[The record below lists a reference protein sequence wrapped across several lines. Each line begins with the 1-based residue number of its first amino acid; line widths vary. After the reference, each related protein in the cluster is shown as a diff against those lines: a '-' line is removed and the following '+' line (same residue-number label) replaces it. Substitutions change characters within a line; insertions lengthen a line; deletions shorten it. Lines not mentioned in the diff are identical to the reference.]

1 MIIQLRIDD
10 RLLHGQVAMI
20 WGKELRT
27 KGIVIANDNAAGNE
41 AASVALKMACPSD
54 QKLLIKSIEDAKRVI
69 NDPRGSGMRI
79 LGIVSCVRD
88 ALRLVEACPGS
99 IQEVNLANAGRFDG
113 IPMDQKRKVT
123 ASVFLSE
130 DEVVAAKELTDKDVP
145 TFCQVAPNEARTN
158 LSKLVAEL

>member
-27 KGIVIANDNAAGNE
+27 KGIVIANDNAAKNE

-54 QKLLIKSIEDAKRVI
+54 QKLLIKSVEDAKRVI

-79 LGIVSCVRD
+79 LGIVSCARD
-88 ALRLVEACPGS
+88 ALRLVDGCPGA

-113 IPMDQKRKVT
+113 VPMDQKKKVT

-130 DEVVAAKELTDKDVP
+130 DEITAARELAGRNLP
-145 TFCQVAPNEARTN
+145 TFCQVAPNEAKAD
-158 LSKLVAEL
+158 LSKLMAEL